1 MSKEESILFLTLAAG
16 GFILCR
22 IPYAGKFFR
31 VFNTL
36 FHEGGHALAAW
47 FTKSEVLRIDLFY
60 DTSGTTITK
69 STNRTAQFVISLSG
83 YVFASLAPF
92 VFIVL
97 LSAGYDWGL
106 HVTMALLSG
115 LLLLLAVRN
124 TYGILWIVAML
135 AAYFFVI
142 FKAPEKAWM
151 MIYAYTGIMLL
162 EALFSS
168 FVIVWFSIV
177 RPSEAGDATNLA
189 KLTHLPAAFWGLVFL
204 AQALLFFYL
213 SVLILF

>member
-1 MSKEESILFLTLAAG
+1 MFLTLAAG

-22 IPYAGKFFR
+22 IPYAGKFFK

-36 FHEGGHALAAW
+36 LHEGGHALAAW
-47 FTKSEVLRIDLFY
+47 LTRSEVLRIDLFY

-69 STNRTAQFVISLSG
+69 SSNKTAQFIIAMAG

-97 LSAGYDWGL
+97 LSAGYEWGL
-106 HVTMALLSG
+106 HISMIVLSG

-124 TYGILWIVAML
+124 TYGILWILVML
-135 AAYFFVI
+135 AAYLFVVI
-142 FKAPEKAWM
+142 QMPEKAWLM
-151 MIYAYTGIMLL
+151 MYTYTGIMLF

-168 FVIVWFSIV
+168 FVIVWYSIF
-177 RPSEAGDATNLA
+177 RSSEAGDATNLA
-189 KLTHLPAAFWGLVFL
+189 TLTGIPVAIWGVVFL

-213 SVLILF
+213 TVILLF